1 MIKPISQNNTPTF
14 TGKSKFLTDIG
25 DWATDSIAYGL
36 GKIAKTKAANKM
48 VEGLGHFKKPS
59 PRMGDVASI
68 IYTAKLMSDTATSK
82 KIEKEQK
89 PALLI
94 NAALVTA
101 LSSTCAF
108 LIDTLTD
115 PITKNINNIYT
126 KHYDE
131 IIDNTKWLNPEQ
143 FAKGVS
149 KMKSLT
155 IFTLM
160 VRILIPVLSV
170 PITGKIKEAFAKNNK
185 NNKPKTEENLQK
197 EVQAKPTLDKKA

>member
-1 MIKPISQNNTPTF
+1 MIKPISNNTNPTF
-14 TGKSKFLTDIG
+14 KGKDSFLYKAGDKLTD
-25 DWATDSIAYGL
+25 AIAYGL
-36 GKIAKTKAANKM
+36 GKIAKTKPAKKA

-59 PRMGDVASI
+59 PRMGDIASI
-68 IYTAKLMSDTATSK
+68 IYTIKLMSDTATSK
-82 KIEKEQK
+82 TIEKEQK

-108 LIDTLTD
+108 LIDTFTD
-115 PITKNINNIYT
+115 PITKNINDIYA
-126 KHYDE
+126 KHYDT
-131 IIDNTKWLNPEQ
+131 IADNTKWLTKPE

-170 PITGKIKEAFAKNNK
+170 PITGKIKEAFAKRSK
-185 NNKPKTEENLQK
+185 AKEAKVEQPKPQ
-197 EVQAKPTLDKKA
+197 LDKKA